1 MTKAVLTKPA
11 QEEDE
16 KKEGS
21 KGKDKDVKVKKR
33 SHHKTKKCP
42 ICKKHFKE
50 LNKHLK
56 VHANRGHIEE
66 QEIERVFSISNK
78 GARKRA

>member
-11 QEEDE
+11 KQAREEDE

-33 SHHKTKKCP
+33 SHHKTRKCP

-50 LNKHLK
+50 LKKHLK
-56 VHANRGHIEE
+56 VHVNRAHIEE
-66 QEIERVFSISNK
+66 QEIEGVLNF
-78 GARKRA
+78 